1 MMDDEQ
7 KLTVAILSAIVAYLQ
22 IEQSSSVTPV
32 IKSQKEANGQHNT
45 TK

>member
-32 IKSQKEANGQHNT
+32 IKSQEEVNEQQHN
-45 TK
+45 